1 MEQSQNTSRQSH
13 FDRLDTAAKE
23 ITTALTRNQCR
34 HGFIGGYA
42 ASLVGGARTTEDV
55 DLIVDEDPANVRQM
69 LLRVSGFQLT
79 RANNLVFMHGDDA
92 VKVEILR
99 GGKTRQMKLPDANS
113 VPLHYTSARTLLGCD
128 GDTTIPIVHPS
139 VLILTKIKRWH
150 SLAESTRPQSV
161 RKAGGDFEDMTVI
174 LLWLAENNL
183 RIDFTAY
190 PEKPKGELLPCFR
203 KLYELHAIT
212 RSLLEVTM
220 DARDFALICN

>member
-1 MEQSQNTSRQSH
+1 MEQSENKSRQSH
-13 FDRLDTAAKE
+13 FDRLDTTAKE
-23 ITTALTRNQCR
+23 ITIALTRNQCR

-69 LLRVSGFQLT
+69 LLRVPGFQLT
-79 RANNLVFMHGDDA
+79 RANNLAFMNGDDA

-99 GGKTRQMKLPDANS
+99 GGKTRPMKLPDANS
-113 VPLHYTSARTLLGCD
+113 VPLYYISAKTLLGCD
-128 GDTTIPIVHPS
+128 GDTT
-139 VLILTKIKRWH
+139 T
-150 SLAESTRPQSV
+150 
-161 RKAGGDFEDMTVI
+161 GGDFEDMTTV
-174 LLWLAENNL
+174 LQWLAKNNL

-190 PEKPKGELLPCFR
+190 PEKPKEELLPCFR